1 MVRVVDKNDGV
12 TPSPQDFHDRA
23 VAAADAEGRLPLPE
37 QAMWEIFPFEPD
49 SLRVKP
55 LDPLTLPE
63 PPRNGEGGAGCWRCT
78 YPDESVVW
86 ANERWTLM
94 PFDRP
99 RLPFAAMLMPRAH
112 LDLGDLD
119 DAMAAELGVLAV
131 RVVRAV
137 EALDAIGRV
146 HLNKFGDGGAHLHA
160 FLLGRPAGLLQL
172 RGSNLALWEEMFPV
186 VPHADAAAVVAVA
199 VDALADLGESRL

>member
-1 MVRVVDKNDGV
+1 VPE
-12 TPSPQDFHDRA
+12 TAEEFYARA
-23 VAAADAEGRLPLPE
+23 VAHADGEGRLPLPE
-37 QAMWEIFPFEPD
+37 QSMWEIFPFEPE

-55 LDPLTLPE
+55 LEPLTLPE
-63 PPRNGEGGAGCWRCT
+63 PPRRGEDGSGCWRCEH
-78 YPDESVVW
+78 PLDDAVW
-86 ANERWTLM
+86 ANERWTLTAM
-94 PFDRP
+94 RGS

-137 EALDAIGRV
+137 EALDSIGRV

-160 FLLGRPAGLLQL
+160 FLLGRPAGVLQL

-186 VPHADAAAVVAVA
+186 VPAEAAAAVVAVA
-199 VDALADLGESRL
+199 AEALADLGEKLER

>member
-1 MVRVVDKNDGV
+1 MIE
-12 TPSPQDFHDRA
+12 TAQQFYERA
-23 VAAADAEGRLPLPE
+23 VAAADGEGRLPLPT
-37 QAMWEIFPFEPD
+37 QSMWEIFPFEPE

-63 PPRNGEGGAGCWRCT
+63 PPRNGEGGDGCWRCEH
-78 YPDESVVW
+78 PLDGAAW
-86 ANERWTLM
+86 ANERWTLT
-94 PFDRP
+94 PFREA
-99 RLPFAAMLMPRAH
+99 RLPFAAMLMPREH

-119 DAMAAELGVLAV
+119 DDMAAELGVLAV

-137 EALDAIGRV
+137 EALDSIGRV

-160 FLLGRPAGLLQL
+160 FLLGRPAGVLQL

-186 VPHADAAAVVAVA
+186 VPEDVAAAVVAVA
-199 VDALADLGESRL
+199 VGALADLGEPVEA

>member
-1 MVRVVDKNDGV
+1 M
-12 TPSPQDFHDRA
+12 TPTPQDFHERA
-23 VAAADAEGRLPLPE
+23 IAVADAEGRLPLPE

-63 PPRNGEGGAGCWRCT
+63 PPRNGEGGLECWRCAH
-78 YPDESVVW
+78 PDERVVW
-86 ANERWTLM
+86 ANERWTFM
-94 PFDRP
+94 PFNES

-172 RGSNLALWEEMFPV
+172 RGSCLTLWEEMLPIL
-186 VPHADAAAVVAVA
+186 PAEDRAAVLSVA

>member
-1 MVRVVDKNDGV
+1 V

-37 QAMWEIFPFEPD
+37 QAMWEIFPFEP
-49 SLRVKP
+49 
-55 LDPLTLPE
+55 
-63 PPRNGEGGAGCWRCT
+63 PRNGEGGAECWRCT
-78 YPDESVVW
+78 HPDDDAVW
-86 ANERWTLM
+86 ANERWILV

-99 RLPFAAMLMPRAH
+99 RLPFAAMLMPRA
-112 LDLGDLD
+112 
-119 DAMAAELGVLAV
+119 
-131 RVVRAV
+131 
-137 EALDAIGRV
+137 

-186 VPHADAAAVVAVA
+186 VPAADVAAVVAVA